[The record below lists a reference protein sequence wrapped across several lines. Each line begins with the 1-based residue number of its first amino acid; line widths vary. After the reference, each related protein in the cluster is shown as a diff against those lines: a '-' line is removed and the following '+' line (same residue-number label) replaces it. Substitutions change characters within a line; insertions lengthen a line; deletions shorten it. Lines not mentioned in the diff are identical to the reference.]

1 MILFSISGNTYAQ
14 TPASTDF
21 TVLSGPGSPSSGS
34 LIIHYEGESVQVN
47 YTSAMSTMNV
57 ASAIRA
63 EINSD
68 NDIQVVASLSGSADV
83 ILTEKRPGSIHNGNM
98 VEIDVIG
105 FNHITVSGDTFFMS
119 GGTN

>member
-1 MILFSISGNTYAQ
+1 M
-14 TPASTDF
+14 
-21 TVLSGPGSPSSGS
+21 
-34 LIIHYEGESVQVN
+34 N